1 MKSALVRTV
10 CGYRIRQVG
19 GIPFD
24 DLQEAQ
30 AVRQSRRRYSVQGSR
45 NDTLAITSRLTR

>member
-30 AVRQSRRRYSVQGSR
+30 AGPPVEAPVLRPG
-45 NDTLAITSRLTR
+45 IEK